1 MNVPVK
7 KLQFLL
13 EHDNHQERQAL
24 KDMLASD
31 PLFRPKFGLSLTE
44 ERRIALERLK
54 RICDG
59 KHISVFDFIKNPL
72 RISAGLNEQVKSVYI
87 WF

>member
-31 PLFRPKFGLSLTE
+31 PLFRPKFGLSLAE
-44 ERRIALERLK
+44 ERQVALERLK

-72 RISAGLNEQVKSVYI
+72 RISAGLNSLVKRCI
-87 WF
+87 FWF